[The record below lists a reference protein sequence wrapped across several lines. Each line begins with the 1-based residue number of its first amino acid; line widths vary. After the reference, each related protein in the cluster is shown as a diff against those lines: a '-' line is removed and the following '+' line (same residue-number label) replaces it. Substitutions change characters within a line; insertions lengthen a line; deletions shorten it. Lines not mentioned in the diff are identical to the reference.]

1 MSNSIAYVSLDPGL
15 HHFGVALWSFSGELV
30 KAYLAKSCYEITAE
44 PKWLYLGDEIAQQIL
59 MECSNIRHSVCEI
72 PQVYSR
78 SKSKGDPNTLV
89 ELACAGATA
98 LTALGGMP
106 HVVKPAEWKGQ
117 LPKVVVEERC
127 KIHLSKDEQKNIV
140 LPIKSLRHNVWD
152 AIGIGLFFLE
162 KRVKIRKPPEKK

>member
-1 MSNSIAYVSLDPGL
+1 MSNNIAYVSLDPGL

-30 KAYLAKSCYEITAE
+30 KAYLAGFEIRVE
-44 PKWLYLGDEIAQQIL
+44 PKWLYHADEIAEQIK
-59 MECSNIRHSVCEI
+59 EEGFDIGHAICEI

-89 ELACAGATA
+89 ELACAGASV
-98 LTALGGMP
+98 LSRLRGIH

-117 LPKVVVEERC
+117 LPKEVIEERC
-127 KIHLSKDEQKNIV
+127 KIHLSNDEQKNIV

-162 KRVKIRKPPEKK
+162 KRVKIRKPPEKKL